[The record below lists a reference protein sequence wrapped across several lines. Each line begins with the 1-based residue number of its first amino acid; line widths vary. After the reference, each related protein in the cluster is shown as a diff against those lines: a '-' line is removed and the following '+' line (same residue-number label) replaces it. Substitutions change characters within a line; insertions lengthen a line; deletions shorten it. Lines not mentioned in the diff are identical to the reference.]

1 MLKRESCNVIINCI
15 FEKLERFIL
24 NPRIAINCLNLI
36 DFLLKNGS
44 SRFKNEIEN
53 ERRTIRKYSEYY
65 SEEEEELNEPINNLA
80 KKLVDLIDNPS
91 KLQSERDEAAKLKN
105 RIQGV
110 SNEQPTQEYFSD
122 SRYGGYSS
130 ENYSKNSTDNT
141 KPVETPN
148 ELMETVEEKVKEPV
162 IVADDIDLLG
172 DNEEEEAKEVV
183 DIVNP
188 VKKKVKKFL
197 PPPPKKSKNAAPRFK
212 RKEKG
217 AKQQEPISQKQE
229 DLTDINIDVQ
239 KTEIKPEITYDKPTA
254 KTNSNDLD
262 FDLFGDSISQ
272 PTNDTQ
278 KQTNNTET
286 GAIDTDLTDLS
297 NLKAEVTKQE
307 NYLDLL
313 TGQPNLLT
321 APPKKKSNPMDKY
334 DFI

>member
-1 MLKRESCNVIINCI
+1 MIINCI

-172 DNEEEEAKEVV
+172 DNEEEEAAQQYASAVLVALREVEDALV
-183 DIVNP
+183 REHSLRESIVA
-188 VKKKVKKFL
+188 L
-197 PPPPKKSKNAAPRFK
+197 ETASTEARAA
-212 RKEKG
+212 
-217 AKQQEPISQKQE
+217 A
-229 DLTDINIDVQ
+229 
-239 KTEIKPEITYDKPTA
+239 EIALRRYERGTA
-254 KTNSNDLD
+254 
-262 FDLFGDSISQ
+262 
-272 PTNDTQ
+272 
-278 KQTNNTET
+278 
-286 GAIDTDLTDLS
+286 
-297 NLKAEVTKQE
+297 
-307 NYLDLL
+307 DLL
-313 TGQPNLLT
+313 TRLESQRRRFSFHTP
-321 APPKKKSNPMDKY
+321 S
-334 DFI
+334 